1 MLLFE
6 HEGKEVLREYGIP
19 TPKGVVIG
27 ADDDAIAALQGL
39 GGPYMVKA
47 QILAGGRG
55 KAGGILGAETTAEVK
70 IAASRLFGT
79 TIKGH
84 RAQAL
89 LIEEKMPI
97 RNERYLAILL
107 DGEEIVCL
115 IGSQGGA
122 DVEGYFAGEKSGFRA
137 IKIDPVYGLGGY
149 QMRAALESLNVAPP
163 LWPAFSSLAARLYDI
178 FRTCE
183 ATLAEINPIGEFAD
197 GSLIALDA
205 RIVIDDGALYRQPRF
220 ASIEK
225 KRIPTDGLL
234 SRMKELEIQYVPVGG
249 SIGLVSSGAGV
260 GVTIM
265 DWVEREGGKVAA
277 FVDLDYAILSG
288 RTKPGLELVLHHFL
302 DSPNIRAIIVNF
314 TTCGIRLDLIAESLL
329 AVLRERGAERLNKP
343 LYLHLQGNRAAI
355 AHRILR
361 DAGFPVCDAL
371 GDAVRSA
378 TRSAK
383 EALG

>member
-1 MLLFE
+1 MLLLE
-6 HEGKEVLREYGIP
+6 HEGKEVLRKFGIATP
-19 TPKGVVIG
+19 TGVIIG
-27 ADDDAIAALQGL
+27 PDDDTMSALQGL
-39 GGPYMVKA
+39 NGPYMVKA

-55 KAGGILGAETTAEVK
+55 KAGGILSADTRATAK
-70 IAASRLFGT
+70 MAASRLFGA

-84 RAQAL
+84 NARSL
-89 LIEEKMPI
+89 LIEEKVPI

-107 DGEEIVCL
+107 NGEQIVCL
-115 IGSQGGA
+115 IGRFGGA
-122 DVEGYFAGEKSGFRA
+122 DVENFFAGDKGDFHE

-149 QMRAALESLNVAPP
+149 QLRAALECLGIAPG
-163 LWPAFSSLAARLYDI
+163 LWPAFSNVAGKLYEI

-183 ATLAEINPIGEFAD
+183 ATLVEINPIGELAD

-220 ASIEK
+220 ASIDK
-225 KRIPTDGLL
+225 KRSFDDPLL
-234 SRMKELEIQYVPVGG
+234 QRMKELEIQYVPIGG

-265 DWVEREGGKVAA
+265 DWVAREGGRVAA

-302 DSPNIRAIIVNF
+302 DSTDIRAIIVNF
-314 TTCGIRLDLIAESLL
+314 TTCGIRLDLIAEALL
-329 AVLRERGAERLNKP
+329 AVLRERGPERLNKP

-355 AHRILR
+355 AHRMLR

-371 GDAVRSA
+371 GDAVRRA
-378 TRSAK
+378 AAVAK
-383 EALG
+383 EPFA